1 MRWVS
6 GLTGVSAQSLAM
18 EESDPEAEMSSST
31 RCTRVF
37 HVQTELRLKSATQ
50 NIVQVG
56 MKIFETEKN
65 LVYAKLCNLNQL
77 TVRWVIGLTGVSA
90 HILAMAESD
99 SEAGMSYSSQ
109 CTTGFPVQTGMRLK
123 NATQNIVQ
131 VGMKTF
137 ETEKSLVKER
147 TPREK
152 RDYVGKIPMDPL
164 KLKRAWFMPS

>member
-1 MRWVS
+1 MT
-6 GLTGVSAQSLAM
+6 L
-18 EESDPEAEMSSST
+18 
-31 RCTRVF
+31 
-37 HVQTELRLKSATQ
+37 
-50 NIVQVG
+50 
-56 MKIFETEKN
+56 
-65 LVYAKLCNLNQL
+65 
-77 TVRWVIGLTGVSA
+77 RWVIGLTGISA

-152 RDYVGKIPMDPL
+152 RDYVGKIRMDPL

>member
-37 HVQTELRLKSATQ
+37 H
-50 NIVQVG
+50 
-56 MKIFETEKN
+56 
-65 LVYAKLCNLNQL
+65 
-77 TVRWVIGLTGVSA
+77 
-90 HILAMAESD
+90 
-99 SEAGMSYSSQ
+99 
-109 CTTGFPVQTGMRLK
+109 VQTGMRLK

-152 RDYVGKIPMDPL
+152 RDYVGKIRMDPL